1 MKYNVKYQIPNDRR
15 YLEMVVEA
23 NNQCHAIKVAQA
35 QVPSA
40 RIVGGP
46 QIAKD

>member
-1 MKYNVKYQIPNDRR
+1 MKYKVKYKLPPDNR

-35 QVPSA
+35 HVPSA
-40 RIVGGP
+40 KIIGGP
-46 QIAKD
+46 QII